1 MNDSGGYIH
10 HRPVRALLREK
21 RLRSNSDIP
30 GGGDFLIEYEQEG
43 PHGLFLCKEGKD
55 IHTSMTYNFRLF
67 WRTFYRSLF
76 AASKTPARLT
86 RKRIFF
92 LLLFYT
98 VWPLGAL
105 VHWICFFLDDI
116 LFPGHKTQPIE
127 KPLFILGNLRSGSTF
142 LHRLLSRDAETFT
155 SLTIWDIYL
164 TPSVTQKKITQFF
177 AQLDNKLGGHLHR
190 ILYAF
195 DRRTLGQF
203 KIHRISFF
211 QPEEDENIL
220 FHVWDSLWV
229 SFLFPFM
236 DEFPNYQHFDEALP
250 LEHRRRIMAFY
261 KSMLQ
266 RHLYATGKTF
276 FVAKNPAFS
285 PKIATLLEFFPDA
298 RIIYLARNPLDML
311 PSTVSWINYARR
323 VFTEPREKYLYLDEI
338 LDFTQHWYRYP
349 LQYLDSHPSPR
360 HLILNYDDLIQRP
373 ERVIREFYEQF
384 GYPDK
389 PGLDGIVDQAVKE
402 ALSFNSDHTY
412 SYEEMGFT
420 REQIVEIYGDI
431 FERFG
436 FDTREHELT
445 SPQMVKVSAID

>member
-1 MNDSGGYIH
+1 MS
-10 HRPVRALLREK
+10 
-21 RLRSNSDIP
+21 
-30 GGGDFLIEYEQEG
+30 F
-43 PHGLFLCKEGKD
+43 
-55 IHTSMTYNFRLF
+55 NFRLF
-67 WRTFYRSLF
+67 WRTTYRSLF
-76 AASKTPARLT
+76 ASENTPARLT
-86 RKRIFF
+86 RKRIIF

-98 VWPLGAL
+98 VWPVGQLI
-105 VHWICFFLDDI
+105 HWLCFFLDDI
-116 LFPGHKTQPIE
+116 FFPGHKTQLIE

-142 LHRLLSRDAETFT
+142 LHRLLSRDTETFT
-155 SLTIWDIYL
+155 SLTTWDIYL

-177 AQLDNKLGGHLHR
+177 SRLDKKLGGHVHR
-190 ILYAF
+190 LLYEF

-220 FHVWDSLWV
+220 LHIWDSFWV

-236 DEFPNYQHFDEALP
+236 DELPNYQHFDEALSP
-250 LEHRRRIMAFY
+250 EHKRRIMTFY

-266 RHLYATGKTF
+266 RHMYATGKKY

-285 PKIATLLEFFPDA
+285 PKIETLLEFFPDA

-311 PSTVSWINYARR
+311 PSTISWINYARR
-323 VFTEPREKYLYLDEI
+323 VFTEPEEKYLYLDEI

-349 LQYLDSHPSPR
+349 LQYIDSHPSPR

-373 ERVIREFYEQF
+373 ELVIRSFYEQF

-389 PGLDGIVDQAVKE
+389 PGLEIIVDEAVKE
-402 ALSFNSDHTY
+402 TLTFKTDHIY
-412 SYEEMGFT
+412 SYQEMGFS
-420 REQIVEIYGDI
+420 RKQIVETYADI

-436 FDTREHELT
+436 FDRREHEE
-445 SPQMVKVSAID
+445 SSVEPQTVTVSAVD

>member
-1 MNDSGGYIH
+1 MY
-10 HRPVRALLREK
+10 
-21 RLRSNSDIP
+21 
-30 GGGDFLIEYEQEG
+30 F
-43 PHGLFLCKEGKD
+43 
-55 IHTSMTYNFRLF
+55 NFRLF
-67 WRTFYRSLF
+67 WRTTYRSF
-76 AASKTPARLT
+76 FKSKHTPAYLT
-86 RKRIFF
+86 RKRIIF

-98 VWPLGAL
+98 VWPVGQLI
-105 VHWICFFLDDI
+105 HWFCFLLDDI

-142 LHRLLSRDAETFT
+142 LHRLLSRDSETFT

-164 TPSVTQKKITQFF
+164 APSVTQKKITQLV
-177 AQLDNKLGGHLHR
+177 ARLDNRLGGYLHR
-190 ILYAF
+190 LLRAF

-220 FHVWDSLWV
+220 LHIWDSFWV

-236 DEFPNYQHFDEALP
+236 DELPNYQHFDEALSP
-250 LEHRRRIMAFY
+250 ERKRRIMKFY

-266 RHLYATGKTF
+266 RHMYATGKKY

-285 PKIATLLEFFPDA
+285 PKIETLLELFPDA
-298 RIIYLARNPLDML
+298 RLIYLARNPLDML

-323 VFTEPREKYLYLDEI
+323 VFTDPKEKYLYLDEI
-338 LDFTQHWYRYP
+338 VDLTQHWYRYP
-349 LQYLDSHPSPR
+349 LRYLDSHPSPR

-373 ERVIREFYEQF
+373 EAVIRSFYEQF

-389 PGLDGIVDQAVKE
+389 PGLDDIVDQSVKE
-402 ALSFNSDHTY
+402 TLSFNSDHVY

-420 REQIVEIYGDI
+420 REQIVHLYSDI
-431 FERFG
+431 FARFG
-436 FDTREHELT
+436 FDKREHEMAGME
-445 SPQMVKVSAID
+445 PQTVKVSAID